1 MPFVTRKH
9 IPRRT
14 VLKGMGATVA
24 LPFLDAM
31 VPAATAWSRT
41 EAAASA
47 DNTRLLAIE
56 IVHGSAGSTQFGLKE
71 HLWSPAL
78 AGSNFD
84 LSPTSLTPL
93 EPFREYLTI
102 VSNTMN
108 HAAEAWSAPEIGG
121 DHFRSSATFLTGAHP
136 KQTEGS
142 DINVGMSLDQLYATE
157 RGQGTAIPSLQLC
170 IEPVDMAGGCDYG
183 YACVYTD
190 TISWASPTDPLPAI
204 RDPRAVFNQL
214 FGVGGTPQQR
224 QIRRKES
231 ASILDWLTGSI
242 AGLKSQLGAG
252 DRQRFDRYLEDVREI
267 ERRLQNVEARNRS
280 GEQREMPE
288 APVGVPDSFDEHVH
302 LMMDLIA
309 TAFQADL
316 TRVVSFKLARDASSR
331 LYPGAG
337 VDEGFHPSSHHQENK
352 DKIKLFQKINTYHVG
367 MVPYLLEKLKA
378 VNEGGQNLLDKSLII
393 YGSPMGDSNL
403 HNHRR
408 LPLFLAGHASGRLK
422 GNLHIAAPDDTPM
435 ANVWLAV
442 LQQLGIEKRS
452 FGDSTAALDLNAAA
466 PSTTAV
472 SGKGE

>member
-1 MPFVTRKH
+1 MPFITKKH
-9 IPRRT
+9 LPRRT
-14 VLKGMGATVA
+14 VLKQMGAVVA
-24 LPFLDAM
+24 LPLLDAM
-31 VPAATAWSRT
+31 VPAATPWSRT
-41 EAAASA
+41 DAAAAA
-47 DNTRLLAIE
+47 DTTRLLAIE
-56 IVHGSAGSTQFGLKE
+56 IVHGSAGSTQTGLKE

-78 AGSNFD
+78 AGSQFD
-84 LSPTSLTPL
+84 LAPTSLAPL

-108 HAAEAWSAPEIGG
+108 HAAEAWSSPEIGG
-121 DHFRSSATFLTGAHP
+121 DHFRSSATFLTQAHP

-142 DINVGMSLDQLYATE
+142 DIDVGISLDQLYAKA
-157 RGQGTAIPSLQLC
+157 RGQATPIPSLQLC
-170 IEPVDMAGGCDYG
+170 IEPIDLAGGCDYG

-190 TISWASPTDPLPAI
+190 TISWAAAGDPLPAI

-214 FGVGGTPQQR
+214 FGVGGTPRQR
-224 QIRRKES
+224 EVRRQET

-242 AGLKSQLGAG
+242 AGLKEQLGAV
-252 DRQRFDRYLEDVREI
+252 DRQRFDRYLDDVREI

-288 APVGVPDSFDEHVH
+288 APVGVPDSFDEHVR

-309 TAFQADL
+309 IAFQADL

-337 VDEGFHPSSHHQENK
+337 VDEGFHPSSHHQENA

-367 MVPYLLEKLKA
+367 TVPYLLEKLKA
-378 VNEGGQNLLDKSLII
+378 ADDGGRNLLDRSLII

-408 LPLFLAGHASGRLK
+408 LPLFLAGRANGRLK
-422 GNLHIAAPDDTPM
+422 GNRHVAAPDDTPM
-435 ANVWLAV
+435 ANAWLAV
-442 LQQLGIEKRS
+442 LQQLGIETPS
-452 FGDSTAALDLNAAA
+452 FGDSTTALDLNAEAPAPTAAA
-466 PSTTAV
+466 P
-472 SGKGE
+472 KGA